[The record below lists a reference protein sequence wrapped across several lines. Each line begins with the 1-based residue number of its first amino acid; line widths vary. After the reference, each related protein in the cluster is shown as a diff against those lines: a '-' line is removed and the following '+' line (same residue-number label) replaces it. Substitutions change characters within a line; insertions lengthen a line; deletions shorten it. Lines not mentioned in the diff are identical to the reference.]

1 MEIEQSNQKDAR
13 YTIRFASSEEK
24 NFVQE
29 AISKSG
35 LSPGVLVKK
44 AIEMQ
49 LLSQNNEDSK
59 TKKLIGKID
68 ELTHRLNQ
76 MLRAEALAA
85 LELETQAEE
94 KLKQLE
100 AEKEDLEKER
110 LALEGQFRELFK
122 QKEIELK
129 DEYDKKWEEKEQ
141 EYQLESKELNS
152 KILSLKDKIEN
163 DESFLNKLNS
173 EFNILKKQYEDKIKL
188 LKSYEIRELD
198 LTKKNLELEER
209 LKKSEIDY
217 LSLQKLEIDKA
228 VLLEK
233 LESIKKEEALKR
245 ENLELK
251 LKHFHSNENGNG
263 EKKTYKKSE
272 EKEKELSDAENLI
285 IKNNHPTLFKDNKDT
300 VK

>member
-1 MEIEQSNQKDAR
+1 MEIEQSNQKDTR
-13 YTIRFASSEEK
+13 YTIRFASNEEK

-49 LLSQNNEDSK
+49 LLLQNNEDSK

-110 LALEGQFRELFK
+110 VALEGQFRELFK

-163 DESFLNKLNS
+163 DESYLNKLNS
-173 EFNILKKQYEDKIKL
+173 EFNILKKQFEDKIKL
-188 LKSYEIRELD
+188 LNSYEIRELD

-209 LKKSEIDY
+209 LKKSEIDH

-251 LKHFHSNENGNG
+251 LKHFHLTEKTNGDDSIYKNLELRERKIDD
-263 EKKTYKKSE
+263 EKMLNVHE
-272 EKEKELSDAENLI
+272 EHSLI
-285 IKNNHPTLFKDNKDT
+285 DSGA